1 MKKVVLFSALAIV
14 FLSCKKKVVE
24 EVVNDQ
30 PILPKIE
37 ESGIQLEL
45 KNSTWK
51 YVDDTHTDWNFEITF
66 GDNGKFRHTQAAE
79 TDTTYNNDT
88 WEKDGDKIILNFND
102 NHATYNGKIVSSELI
117 QGRAKNV
124 NDVTWIWK
132 LEKISK

>member
-24 EVVNDQ
+24 EVVKDQ

-37 ESGIQLEL
+37 ESGVQLEL
-45 KNSTWK
+45 NNSTWK

-66 GDNGKFRHTQAAE
+66 GDNGKFRHTQASE
-79 TDTTYNNDT
+79 TDTTFNNDT

-102 NHATYNGKIVSSELI
+102 NHATYNGKIVSDNPFIGPDKMGVLSAEI
-117 QGRAKNV
+117 VNV
-124 NDVTWIWK
+124 ND
-132 LEKISK
+132 